1 MGLPQIVKRSD
12 IRNIFKA
19 TGDSSIA
26 VFCIFTQKSACVILY
41 EDARERV
48 VLACSMLRE
57 TQNRIGYVPFAFV
70 MLITVLVLGI
80 SGCEVFQSTA
90 DKRVVRSVKKSVAS
104 LLYLFQ
110 STGYLAARVSVF
122 VISSSFQLHCRQA
135 TL

>member
-1 MGLPQIVKRSD
+1 MGLPQIVKKSD
-12 IRNIFKA
+12 IRNRFKA
-19 TGDSSIA
+19 TGDFSVA
-26 VFCIFTQKSACVILY
+26 DFCIFTQKSACVILY
-41 EDARERV
+41 EDACERV

-57 TQNRIGYVPFAFV
+57 MQNRISYVPFAFV

-80 SGCEVFQSTA
+80 SSFEVFQGTA
-90 DKRVVRSVKKSVAS
+90 DKRVVGRVKKSVAS

-122 VISSSFQLHCRQA
+122 VILSFQLHYRQA